1 MLLKFKVTQTQMS
14 FGQTDLLLQQLM
26 NGVDQ
31 DSYLPTSQI
40 FHKDIFN
47 NKAFYDFLVT
57 IHGRTNWH

>member
-1 MLLKFKVTQTQMS
+1 MQKFTTITTHTNL
-14 FGQTDLLLQQLM
+14 GQTDLLLQQLM

-31 DSYLPTSQI
+31 DSCLPTSQI